1 MISIRGLRNK
11 KRFHLPLEIFYNSL
25 HIRKKMRFVHS
36 LNSLFI
42 ESYLLSLP
50 LPPRKNVYYI
60 IHDTRFSQ
68 PLCRSWS
75 EREREKASRFLFS
88 PPDWDSRLGLWFRE
102 CWYIAKDFAFRIRDK
117 RVAWKK
123 SASRKPGSNLG
134 KKNVCALE
142 SNGYVMK
149 FLMEL

>member
-1 MISIRGLRNK
+1 MISIRGLKNK
-11 KRFHLPLEIFYNSL
+11 ERFHLPLEIFYNSL
-25 HIRKKMRFVHS
+25 HIRKKMRLVHS

-75 EREREKASRFLFS
+75 ERERESLSILIFS
-88 PPDWDSRLGLWFRE
+88 ARLGFQ
-102 CWYIAKDFAFRIRDK
+102 AGSMNSSVNVDTSPRI
-117 RVAWKK
+117 
-123 SASRKPGSNLG
+123 LH
-134 KKNVCALE
+134 LE
-142 SNGYVMK
+142 SGIRGWRGKSLLPANLARTSARKTCVH
-149 FLMEL
+149 